1 MALAPARPAAAELRD
16 MPARWPEQT
25 VARNYNR
32 SDIGGHT
39 PIVPDDTG
47 IEIWAI
53 EEHSRDIGIAHS
65 KMRFRPIEKTLR
77 VSAPLHSE
85 KPYCGLCAS
94 AHIIN
99 LI

>member
-1 MALAPARPAAAELRD
+1 MALAPARPAAAELCD

-25 VARNYNR
+25 VASNYNR

-65 KMRFRPIEKTLR
+65 EIIVAKPEQIHEIEHAEWRMQNK
-77 VSAPLHSE
+77 
-85 KPYCGLCAS
+85 G
-94 AHIIN
+94 
-99 LI
+99 